1 MLAKRSSYC
10 TILGS
15 RVFHNFVLAD
25 EPFAKALRRLEFCA
39 LADKTLREKLLS
51 SLESSV
57 TFSDRFEVISVP
69 LLFLI
74 LIC

>member
-51 SLESSV
+51 SLES
-57 TFSDRFEVISVP
+57 
-69 LLFLI
+69 
-74 LIC
+74 